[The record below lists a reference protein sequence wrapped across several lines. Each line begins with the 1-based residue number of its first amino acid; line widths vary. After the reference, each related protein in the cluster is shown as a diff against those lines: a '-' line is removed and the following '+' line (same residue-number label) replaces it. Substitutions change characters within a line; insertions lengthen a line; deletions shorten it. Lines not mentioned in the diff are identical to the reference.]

1 MWHHLLALALVLA
14 VHVAVLCRVLLNDD
28 MSSDA
33 RAAWFFVL
41 IGFPIIGIVV
51 YLFLGEPWMARSFRR
66 RAATVWEQPI
76 ANISAMSAGMS
87 SGLIP
92 DRYRPVFET
101 CASLNGCGAAIG
113 NVASLAADSDAAIRD
128 MVRDFDLARE
138 TIHVSFYIWLT
149 DNNGRL
155 VVEALRRAAARGVTC
170 RVVVDAFGSRDLI
183 RSAYWAAM
191 KQSGIKLCVSL
202 VSSLGVSLASISRPD
217 LRNHRKI
224 VVVDNSITYCGS
236 QNCADPEFRIKP
248 RFAPWIDIMLRFEGP
263 VARQNQLVFANDWA
277 VEYGEDLSSLL
288 GEPFPG
294 ELEGD
299 CAAAAFGTGP
309 MSPKGSMSDVFVS
322 LLQSAQ
328 QEVVISTPYFVPDLQ
343 LLASLMAS
351 ARRKVTT
358 ILILPARNDSHVV
371 SAISKAHY
379 ARLLASG
386 VKIYEYHGGL
396 LHAKTVV
403 VDGQLTLVGSAN
415 MDFRSLYLNFENNI
429 LFYSDKNSG
438 DVRARQDIYISSS
451 TQVDE
456 QDVKKRPRLRR
467 IYDNLLTIVG
477 PVF

>member
-1 MWHHLLALALVLA
+1 MWHHLIALGLVLV

-28 MSSDA
+28 MNSEA

-41 IGFPIIGIVV
+41 IGFPIIGIAV
-51 YLFLGEPWMARSFRR
+51 YLFLGEPWMARRFRQ
-66 RAATVWEQPI
+66 RASAVWERPVSN
-76 ANISAMSAGMS
+76 ASTMSGGIS
-87 SGLIP
+87 SGVIP

-101 CASLNGCGAAIG
+101 CASLNGCGASIG
-113 NVASLAADSDAAIRD
+113 NVASLAADSNAAIRD
-128 MVRDFDLARE
+128 MARDFDLARE

-155 VVEALRRAAARGVTC
+155 VVEALQRAAARGVTC

-183 RSAYWAAM
+183 RSAHWAAM
-191 KQSGIKLCVSL
+191 EQSGVKLCVSL

-248 RFAPWIDIMLRFEGP
+248 RFAPWVDIMLRFEGP

-277 VEYGEDLSSLL
+277 IEYGEDLSNLL
-288 GEPFPG
+288 SEPFRG
-294 ELEGD
+294 ELKGS

-328 QEVVISTPYFVPDLQ
+328 QEVVISTPYFVPDSQ

-358 ILILPARNDSHVV
+358 ILVLPARNDSHVV
-371 SAISKAHY
+371 SAISRAYY
-379 ARLLASG
+379 AQLLAAG
-386 VKIYEYHGGL
+386 VRIYEYHGGL

-429 LFYSDKNSG
+429 LFYSDRDSSN
-438 DVRARQDIYISSS
+438 VRARQDTYISSS
-451 TQVDE
+451 TPVDE
-456 QDVKKRPRLRR
+456 RDVRKRPRLRR